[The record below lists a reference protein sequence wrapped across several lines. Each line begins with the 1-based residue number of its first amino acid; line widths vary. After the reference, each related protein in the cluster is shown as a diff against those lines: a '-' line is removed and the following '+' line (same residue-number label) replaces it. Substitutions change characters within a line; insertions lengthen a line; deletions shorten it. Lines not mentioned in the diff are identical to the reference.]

1 MVLDTNV
8 KKFKYST
15 VKKLLCVLV
24 CAITFFFALKIGT
37 TAVFTAVYLQ
47 DEYNTTQDAR
57 STVLTDWTASH
68 SFYWAFGN
76 DIASVK
82 DLVSNESDTAEITQK
97 LVEAKQD
104 YIASA
109 LEEAEKLK
117 AAAAKTARQ
126 QETQPYYD
134 SDNGENIT
142 EPVEEITY
150 YSDAYRNNSASVRI
164 TVNNSTVGYFDVFI
178 NDNEQTLSKRFD
190 GHINEWVS
198 TYYYRLINAE
208 IHKPS
213 NELHYYVRLGENVN
227 SNLKD
232 FDEILAYSADI
243 YFIVKNGALE
253 YKGINEKVAK
263 DIFENIS
270 SFSSISDTTLYAY
283 LNTSEL
289 TNTGFEALVDAEV
302 RNENTTYSQLYEMH
316 NQAVKSGGKVARNAI
331 ITLILLVVSFSFGF
345 EYFGI
350 SGKSDEEGVAK
361 LRFYDYIPFEIGLA
375 AVGGI
380 ITGLFFA
387 AVEIIEELHSTEFSM
402 ASVYTIIIMGMLS
415 WVCLFIFCASTARHF
430 HSGRKFYKHFI
441 CYWLLLACWKIIK
454 FCGNALKAIFLA
466 FFAALKKIFGGISS
480 ISKRAASGFYYK
492 PKKFKRNVIALVL
505 LWFFTDLLL
514 AGFFALSVANYAPV
528 SAILFALLFA
538 VGNGYVLYRVCL
550 YVKNLDMII
559 DASSKHEDIAVDLN
573 SLDLSL
579 KTLAEGMR
587 YTNAELQT
595 AINKAVKD
603 ERLRTE
609 LITNVSHDLKTP
621 LTSIIVYVDLLSK
634 CDIDDEK
641 AQEYIA
647 VLDEKGKKLKKL
659 IDDLIEASKVT
670 SGNVT
675 ITPTNINLSEL
686 CLQATVE
693 AQTDFEKAG
702 LDLVVKSG
710 ERQTIVY
717 ADGTKTNRIIENLLS
732 NARKYSAKDSRVY
745 VSVYE
750 EDGQGIFEIK
760 NISAQPLDIT
770 PEELT
775 ERFVRGDKSRNK
787 DGNGL
792 GLSIAKELCSLQ
804 HGELEL
810 QIDGDLFKARVK
822 LPKPKM

>member
-1 MVLDTNV
+1 M
-8 KKFKYST
+8 
-15 VKKLLCVLV
+15 
-24 CAITFFFALKIGT
+24 
-37 TAVFTAVYLQ
+37 
-47 DEYNTTQDAR
+47 
-57 STVLTDWTASH
+57 
-68 SFYWAFGN
+68 
-76 DIASVK
+76 
-82 DLVSNESDTAEITQK
+82 
-97 LVEAKQD
+97 
-104 YIASA
+104 
-109 LEEAEKLK
+109 
-117 AAAAKTARQ
+117 
-126 QETQPYYD
+126 
-134 SDNGENIT
+134 
-142 EPVEEITY
+142 
-150 YSDAYRNNSASVRI
+150 
-164 TVNNSTVGYFDVFI
+164 
-178 NDNEQTLSKRFD
+178 
-190 GHINEWVS
+190 
-198 TYYYRLINAE
+198 
-208 IHKPS
+208 
-213 NELHYYVRLGENVN
+213 
-227 SNLKD
+227 
-232 FDEILAYSADI
+232 
-243 YFIVKNGALE
+243 
-253 YKGINEKVAK
+253 
-263 DIFENIS
+263 
-270 SFSSISDTTLYAY
+270 
-283 LNTSEL
+283 
-289 TNTGFEALVDAEV
+289 
-302 RNENTTYSQLYEMH
+302 
-316 NQAVKSGGKVARNAI
+316 
-331 ITLILLVVSFSFGF
+331 
-345 EYFGI
+345 
-350 SGKSDEEGVAK
+350 
-361 LRFYDYIPFEIGLA
+361 
-375 AVGGI
+375 
-380 ITGLFFA
+380 
-387 AVEIIEELHSTEFSM
+387 
-402 ASVYTIIIMGMLS
+402 
-415 WVCLFIFCASTARHF
+415 
-430 HSGRKFYKHFI
+430 
-441 CYWLLLACWKIIK
+441 
-454 FCGNALKAIFLA
+454 
-466 FFAALKKIFGGISS
+466 
-480 ISKRAASGFYYK
+480 
-492 PKKFKRNVIALVL
+492 
-505 LWFFTDLLL
+505 
-514 AGFFALSVANYAPV
+514 
-528 SAILFALLFA
+528 
-538 VGNGYVLYRVCL
+538 GNGYVLYRVCL

-675 ITPTNINLSEL
+675 ITPTNINLSEP

-732 NARKYSAKDSRVY
+732 NARKYSAKTSRVY

-787 DGNGL
+787 EGNGL

>member
-37 TAVFTAVYLQ
+37 TTVFTAVYLQ
-47 DEYNTTQDAR
+47 DEYYTSQNAQ
-57 STVLTDWTASH
+57 STVLSDWTASR
-68 SFYWAFGN
+68 SFYHAFRN
-76 DIASVK
+76 DISSIK
-82 DLVSNESDTAEITQK
+82 DLVSYEADIAETNQK
-97 LVEAKQD
+97 LLLAKQG
-104 YIASA
+104 YIESA
-109 LEEAEKLK
+109 LKEVEKLK
-117 AAAAKTARQ
+117 AAATETAKQ
-126 QETQPYYD
+126 QQAQQYYD
-134 SDNGENIT
+134 GEDEDIT
-142 EPVEEITY
+142 EPVEEVTY
-150 YSDAYRNNSASVRI
+150 YNSDYLNSSASVRI
-164 TVNNSTVGYFDVFI
+164 TINNRTVGYFDVFI

-190 GHINEWVS
+190 EHANEWVS
-198 TYYYRLINAE
+198 EYYYGFTNTG

-213 NELHYYVRLGENVN
+213 NELHYFVKLGENEN
-227 SNLKD
+227 SNLKS
-232 FDEILAYSADI
+232 FDEKKAYAAEI

-253 YKGINEKVAK
+253 YKGINENVAK

-270 SFSSISDTTLYAY
+270 SFSSVSDTTLYAY

-289 TNTGFEALVDAEV
+289 TNTGFEALIDAGV
-302 RNENTTYSQLYEMH
+302 RNEDITYSQLYETH
-316 NQAVKSGGKVARNAI
+316 NQAIKSGGKVARNAI
-331 ITLILLVVSFSFGF
+331 ITLILLIVSFAFGF

-350 SGKSDEEGVAK
+350 SGKSDEESDAK
-361 LRFYDYIPFEIGLA
+361 LRIYDYIPFEIGLA

-380 ITGLFFA
+380 ITAIFFA
-387 AVEIIEELHSTEFSM
+387 VVEIVEGLPSSEISM

-415 WVCLFIFCASTARHF
+415 WVCLFILCASTARYF

-441 CYWLLLACWKIIK
+441 AYWLLLACWKIIK
-454 FCGNALKAIFLA
+454 FCGKALKAIFLA

-505 LWFFTDLLL
+505 LWFFADLLL

-732 NARKYSAKDSRVY
+732 NARKYSAKASRVY

-787 DGNGL
+787 EGNGL

>member
-37 TAVFTAVYLQ
+37 TTVFTAVYLQ
-47 DEYNTTQDAR
+47 DEYYTSQNAQ
-57 STVLTDWTASH
+57 STVLSDWTASR
-68 SFYWAFGN
+68 SFYHAFRN
-76 DIASVK
+76 DISSIK
-82 DLVSNESDTAEITQK
+82 DLVSYEADIAETNQK
-97 LVEAKQD
+97 LLLAKQG
-104 YIASA
+104 YIESA
-109 LEEAEKLK
+109 LKEVEKLK
-117 AAAAKTARQ
+117 AAATETAKQ
-126 QETQPYYD
+126 QQAQQYYD
-134 SDNGENIT
+134 GEDEDIT

-150 YSDAYRNNSASVRI
+150 YNSDYLNSSASVRI
-164 TVNNSTVGYFDVFI
+164 TINNRTVGYFDVFL
-178 NDNEQTLSKRFD
+178 NDNEQTLSRRFD
-190 GHINEWVS
+190 EHANEWVS
-198 TYYYRLINAE
+198 EYYYGFTNTG

-213 NELHYYVRLGENVN
+213 NELHYFVKLGENEN
-227 SNLKD
+227 SNLKS
-232 FDEILAYSADI
+232 FDEKKAYAAEI

-253 YKGINEKVAK
+253 YKGINENVAK

-270 SFSSISDTTLYAY
+270 SFSSVSDTTLYAY

-289 TNTGFEALVDAEV
+289 TNTGFEALIDAGV
-302 RNENTTYSQLYEMH
+302 RNEDITYSQLYETH
-316 NQAVKSGGKVARNAI
+316 NQAIKSGGKVARNAI
-331 ITLILLVVSFSFGF
+331 ITLILLIVSFAFGF

-350 SGKSDEEGVAK
+350 SGKSDEESDAK
-361 LRFYDYIPFEIGLA
+361 LRIYDYIPFEIGLA

-380 ITGLFFA
+380 ITAIFFA
-387 AVEIIEELHSTEFSM
+387 VVEIVEGLPSSEISM
-402 ASVYTIIIMGMLS
+402 PSVYAIIVMGVLC
-415 WVCLFIFCASTARHF
+415 WACLFIFCASTARYF

-441 CYWLLLACWKIIK
+441 TYWLLLVCWKIIK
-454 FCGNALKAIFLA
+454 FCGKALKAIFLA
-466 FFAALKKIFGGISS
+466 FIAAIKKIFGGIGS
-480 ISKRAASGFYYK
+480 ISKKAASSFYYK

-505 LWFFTDLLL
+505 LWFFADLLL
-514 AGFFALSVANYAPV
+514 VGFFALSVASYAPFF
-528 SAILFALLFA
+528 AIIFALLFA
-538 VGNGYVLYRVCL
+538 VGNAYVLYRVCR

-559 DASSKHEDIAVDLN
+559 DASSLHEDIAVDLN

-621 LTSIIVYVDLLSK
+621 LTSIILYVDLLSK

-675 ITPTNINLSEL
+675 ITPANINLSEL

-732 NARKYSAKDSRVY
+732 NARKYSAKTSRVY

-787 DGNGL
+787 EGNGL

>member
-1 MVLDTNV
+1 
-8 KKFKYST
+8 
-15 VKKLLCVLV
+15 
-24 CAITFFFALKIGT
+24 
-37 TAVFTAVYLQ
+37 
-47 DEYNTTQDAR
+47 
-57 STVLTDWTASH
+57 
-68 SFYWAFGN
+68 
-76 DIASVK
+76 
-82 DLVSNESDTAEITQK
+82 
-97 LVEAKQD
+97 
-104 YIASA
+104 
-109 LEEAEKLK
+109 
-117 AAAAKTARQ
+117 
-126 QETQPYYD
+126 
-134 SDNGENIT
+134 
-142 EPVEEITY
+142 
-150 YSDAYRNNSASVRI
+150 
-164 TVNNSTVGYFDVFI
+164 
-178 NDNEQTLSKRFD
+178 
-190 GHINEWVS
+190 
-198 TYYYRLINAE
+198 
-208 IHKPS
+208 
-213 NELHYYVRLGENVN
+213 
-227 SNLKD
+227 
-232 FDEILAYSADI
+232 
-243 YFIVKNGALE
+243 
-253 YKGINEKVAK
+253 
-263 DIFENIS
+263 
-270 SFSSISDTTLYAY
+270 
-283 LNTSEL
+283 
-289 TNTGFEALVDAEV
+289 
-302 RNENTTYSQLYEMH
+302 
-316 NQAVKSGGKVARNAI
+316 
-331 ITLILLVVSFSFGF
+331 
-345 EYFGI
+345 
-350 SGKSDEEGVAK
+350 
-361 LRFYDYIPFEIGLA
+361 
-375 AVGGI
+375 
-380 ITGLFFA
+380 
-387 AVEIIEELHSTEFSM
+387 
-402 ASVYTIIIMGMLS
+402 
-415 WVCLFIFCASTARHF
+415 
-430 HSGRKFYKHFI
+430 
-441 CYWLLLACWKIIK
+441 
-454 FCGNALKAIFLA
+454 
-466 FFAALKKIFGGISS
+466 
-480 ISKRAASGFYYK
+480 
-492 PKKFKRNVIALVL
+492 
-505 LWFFTDLLL
+505 
-514 AGFFALSVANYAPV
+514 
-528 SAILFALLFA
+528 
-538 VGNGYVLYRVCL
+538 
-550 YVKNLDMII
+550 MII

-732 NARKYSAKDSRVY
+732 NARKYSAKASRVY

-787 DGNGL
+787 EGNGL

>member
-1 MVLDTNV
+1 MDTNV

-37 TAVFTAVYLQ
+37 TTVFTAVYLQ
-47 DEYNTTQDAR
+47 DEYYTSQNAQ
-57 STVLTDWTASH
+57 STVLSDWTASR
-68 SFYWAFGN
+68 SFYHAFRN
-76 DIASVK
+76 DISSIK
-82 DLVSNESDTAEITQK
+82 DLVSYEADIAETNQK
-97 LVEAKQD
+97 LLLAKQG
-104 YIASA
+104 YIESA
-109 LEEAEKLK
+109 LKEVEKLK
-117 AAAAKTARQ
+117 AAATETAKQ
-126 QETQPYYD
+126 QQAQQYYD
-134 SDNGENIT
+134 GEDEDIT
-142 EPVEEITY
+142 EPVEEVTY
-150 YSDAYRNNSASVRI
+150 YNSDYLNSSASVRI
-164 TVNNSTVGYFDVFI
+164 TINNRTVGYFGVFL
-178 NDNEQTLSKRFD
+178 NDNEQTLSRRFD
-190 GHINEWVS
+190 EHANEWVS
-198 TYYYRLINAE
+198 EYYYGFTNTG

-213 NELHYYVRLGENVN
+213 NELHYFVKLGENEN
-227 SNLKD
+227 SNLKS
-232 FDEILAYSADI
+232 FDEKKAYAAEI

-253 YKGINEKVAK
+253 YKGINENVAK

-270 SFSSISDTTLYAY
+270 SFSSVSDTTLYAY

-289 TNTGFEALVDAEV
+289 TNTGFEALIDAGV
-302 RNENTTYSQLYEMH
+302 RNEDITYSQLYETH
-316 NQAVKSGGKVARNAI
+316 NQAIKSGGKVARNAI
-331 ITLILLVVSFSFGF
+331 ITLILLIVSFAFGF

-350 SGKSDEEGVAK
+350 SGKSDEESDAK
-361 LRFYDYIPFEIGLA
+361 LRIYDYIPFEIGLA

-380 ITGLFFA
+380 ITAIFFA
-387 AVEIIEELHSTEFSM
+387 VVEIVEGLPSSEISM
-402 ASVYTIIIMGMLS
+402 PSVYAIIVMGVLC
-415 WVCLFIFCASTARHF
+415 WACLFIFCASTARYF

-441 CYWLLLACWKIIK
+441 TYWLLLVCWKIIK
-454 FCGNALKAIFLA
+454 FCGKALKAIFLA
-466 FFAALKKIFGGISS
+466 FIAAIKKIFGGIGS
-480 ISKRAASGFYYK
+480 ISKKAASSFYYK

-505 LWFFTDLLL
+505 LWFFADLLL
-514 AGFFALSVANYAPV
+514 VGFFALSVASYAPFF
-528 SAILFALLFA
+528 AIIFALLFA
-538 VGNGYVLYRVCL
+538 VGNAYVLYRVCR

-732 NARKYSAKDSRVY
+732 NARKYSAKASRVY

-775 ERFVRGDKSRNK
+775 ERFVRGDRSRNK
-787 DGNGL
+787 EGNGL

>member
-1 MVLDTNV
+1 MVLDTNA

-15 VKKLLCVLV
+15 VKKLLCILV

-37 TAVFTAVYLQ
+37 TTVFTAVYLQ
-47 DEYNTTQDAR
+47 DEYYTSQNAQ
-57 STVLTDWTASH
+57 STVLSDWTASR
-68 SFYWAFGN
+68 SFYHAFRN
-76 DIASVK
+76 DISSIK
-82 DLVSNESDTAEITQK
+82 DLVSYEADIAETNQK
-97 LVEAKQD
+97 LLLAKQG
-104 YIASA
+104 YIESA
-109 LEEAEKLK
+109 LKEVEKLK
-117 AAAAKTARQ
+117 AAATETAKQ
-126 QETQPYYD
+126 QQAQQYYD
-134 SDNGENIT
+134 GEDEDIT
-142 EPVEEITY
+142 EPVEEVTY
-150 YSDAYRNNSASVRI
+150 YNSDYLNSSASVRI
-164 TVNNSTVGYFDVFI
+164 TINNRTVGYFDVFL
-178 NDNEQTLSKRFD
+178 NDNEQTLSRRFD
-190 GHINEWVS
+190 EHANEWVS
-198 TYYYRLINAE
+198 EYYYGFTNTG

-213 NELHYYVRLGENVN
+213 NELHYFVKLGENEN
-227 SNLKD
+227 SNLKS
-232 FDEILAYSADI
+232 FDEKKAYAAEI

-253 YKGINEKVAK
+253 YKGINENVAK

-270 SFSSISDTTLYAY
+270 SFSSVSDTTLYAY

-289 TNTGFEALVDAEV
+289 TNTGFEALIDAGV
-302 RNENTTYSQLYEMH
+302 RNEDITYSQLYETH
-316 NQAVKSGGKVARNAI
+316 NQAIKSGGKVARNAI
-331 ITLILLVVSFSFGF
+331 ITLILLIVSFAFGF

-387 AVEIIEELHSTEFSM
+387 AVEIIEGLISSEISM
-402 ASVYTIIIMGMLS
+402 ASVYTIIIMGILS

-454 FCGNALKAIFLA
+454 FCGKALKAIFLA
-466 FFAALKKIFGGISS
+466 FIAAIKKIFGGIGS
-480 ISKRAASGFYYK
+480 ISKKAASSFYYK

-505 LWFFTDLLL
+505 LWFFADLLL
-514 AGFFALSVANYAPV
+514 VGFFALSVASYAPFF
-528 SAILFALLFA
+528 AIIFALLFA
-538 VGNGYVLYRVCL
+538 VGNAYVLYRVCR

-732 NARKYSAKDSRVY
+732 NARKYSAKASRVY

-775 ERFVRGDKSRNK
+775 ERFVRGDRSRNK
-787 DGNGL
+787 EGNGL